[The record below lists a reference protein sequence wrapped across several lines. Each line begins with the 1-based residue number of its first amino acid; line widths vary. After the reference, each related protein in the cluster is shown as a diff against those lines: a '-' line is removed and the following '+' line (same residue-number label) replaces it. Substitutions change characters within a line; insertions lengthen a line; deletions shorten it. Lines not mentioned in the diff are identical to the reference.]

1 LDLYQNEPVLYNATL
16 EEYRDRDLR
25 AAAAKRKSAALHIF
39 GFGPAEMLVK
49 LKNLRSSYCQKAASQ
64 RSGFCAKLT

>member
-1 LDLYQNEPVLYNATL
+1 MSQRVLRLSDNETLRFLDLNQNEPVLYNATL

-25 AAAAKRKSAALHIF
+25 AAVAKRISAALHIF

-49 LKNLRSSYCQKAASQ
+49 LK
-64 RSGFCAKLT
+64 T